1 MVEPLVMHQII
12 EYRKDEPFY
21 VDNITGT
28 AANDLY
34 VKNSHVHGAHL
45 CRGCRDMG
53 SCVLVPL

>member
-21 VDNITGT
+21 VDNMTGT

-34 VKNSHVHGAHL
+34 VKNSHWHEELACIL
-45 CRGCRDMG
+45 
-53 SCVLVPL
+53 